1 MKNLIS
7 FQDKIFNLTKF
18 HYKNSLNYK
27 NIINNLNQKDFKK
40 EISLIPFL
48 PAKLF
53 KVLTLRSI
61 PETKIFKILKSSGTS
76 GGSPSIIYLDKE
88 NAQRQTIALS
98 KIMQPVLGKYRIP
111 MLIVDTKPEKINQ
124 RSFDAKR
131 AAVIGFSTFGK
142 NYTYLLNSKKE
153 IDYKV
158 LNNFL
163 KDHQSQDFL
172 IFGFTSAIYSC
183 FYNNINFKNV
193 IGNFKNGIVLH
204 GGGWKKMNQ
213 IKVSNQLFRKNL
225 FLKNKF
231 KKIINYYGL
240 IEQTGSIFTEC
251 QKCLCFNTNEFSEIL
266 IRDKNFNI
274 IKNGQK
280 GYIQLLS
287 LLPKSYPGHSILTE
301 DVGEIVKNKRCSCQ
315 SLGKQFLVH
324 GRVENSEIRGCSD
337 V

>member
-88 NAQRQTIALS
+88 NAQKQTIALS

-111 MLIVDTKPEKINQ
+111 MLIVDSKPEKINQ

-163 KDHQSQDFL
+163 KDNQSQDFL

-213 IKVSNQLFRKNL
+213 IKVSNQLFKKNL

-240 IEQTGSIFTEC
+240 IEQTGSIFIEC